1 LDISNYVLV
10 GYFTIEM
17 LLKMAGYGQKF
28 YWFVVWNKFDAV
40 IVFFS
45 LVGLLQNQF

>member
-45 LVGLLQNQF
+45 LVGLL